1 MIVHIFVCALID
13 IIFLDPYG
21 SPTIFLDGAI
31 QSIADGGLLLVTA
44 TDLAVLAGNTP
55 ESCYLKYGSISLKTK
70 ACHEQAL
77 RILLRCI
84 ESHATR
90 YGRYIKPLL
99 SISVD
104 FYIRVFVRIFTSPL
118 QCKMSSSKQAML
130 FQCTGCSELICQPLG
145 ILRPNPT
152 PSNPNQVKYCLPVG
166 PFVKERCGNCN
177 SRYHT
182 GGPIWTDPIHDPVF
196 LDRLLQTIRQEPY
209 TKLTTHNRILGVLTV
224 VNEELHD
231 IPLYY
236 SIDRLCSVLK
246 LVVIPILKF
255 RSALLHANY
264 RASFSHACKSS
275 IKTDAP
281 MSVIWDI
288 LRCWAKLNPVK
299 KEHFEHNFVLK
310 AILSKEPEKEYNIK
324 DIHPDANPQSRKN
337 SLSRFPLNPAAH
349 WGPGTRATIM
359 YVYLYSF

>member
-1 MIVHIFVCALID
+1 M
-13 IIFLDPYG
+13 
-21 SPTIFLDGAI
+21 
-31 QSIADGGLLLVTA
+31 TA

-55 ESCYLKYGSISLKTK
+55 ESCFLKYGAISLKTK

-77 RILLRCI
+77 RILIRCI

-90 YGRYIKPLL
+90 YGRHIKPLL
-99 SISVD
+99 SISAD

-118 QCKMSSSKQAML
+118 QCKMSSSKQSTL
-130 FQCTGCSELICQPLG
+130 YQCTGCMALVCQPLG
-145 ILRPNPT
+145 ILKPNPT

-166 PFVKERCGNCN
+166 PFVKERCDHCHH
-177 SRYHT
+177 RYHI
-182 GGPIWTDPIHDPVF
+182 GGPIWTDPIHDPSF
-196 LDRLLQTIRQEPY
+196 LNRLLNTIEREPFK
-209 TKLTTHNRILGVLTV
+209 KLTTHNRILGVLTV

-236 SIDRLCSVLK
+236 SIDRLCSTLK
-246 LVVIPILKF
+246 LVVIPTLKF

-264 RASFSHACKSS
+264 RTSFSHASKSA

-281 MSVIWDI
+281 MEVLWDI

-299 KEHFEHNFVLK
+299 PTHFENNLVLK
-310 AILSKEPEKEYNIK
+310 AILSKEPAQQYNVQ
-324 DIHPDANPQSRKN
+324 DIHPDANPDSRKN

-349 WGPGTRATIM
+349 WGPGTRATLM
-359 YVYLYSF
+359 